1 MGTSAT
7 GRLAFVRNSRADTG
21 EFAILIA
28 GKGNQGAADAGVP
41 SAWGVGA
48 ETAFAGA
55 VASELDAGTGLEVG
69 DGEAAGTALF
79 SNSR

>member
-1 MGTSAT
+1 VGTSTT
-7 GRLAFVRNSRADTG
+7 GRLAFARNSRADTG

-41 SAWGVGA
+41 AAWGVGA
-48 ETAFAGA
+48 GTAAAGA
-55 VASELDAGTGLEVG
+55 VASELDADAGLDVG
-69 DGEAAGTALF
+69 DGEAAGTAPF